1 MENMDWQGVATLI
14 TAIGTI
20 IALFLNF
27 RQHTYNKEKEY
38 ELKKREERDSE
49 RRNEERKEI
58 KRASQTI
65 YRELN
70 RVFHDTD
77 ALRAYIVQPHPLDKA
92 KYISVQY
99 EVLGEGLTS
108 IVERVHRLPIGSVGA
123 FVAELSSRD
132 FVMWATQSDVK
143 DGRARAMMHD
153 FGADKMAAMRMMQ
166 DDVWLGN
173 LVLDFDIHQP
183 LDAVYLKSKMGEAT
197 NAIKYVLP
205 EIEED

>member
-1 MENMDWQGVATLI
+1 MDWQGVATLI

-38 ELKKREERDSE
+38 ELKKREERDSAK
-49 RRNEERKEI
+49 RNEERKEI

-70 RVFHDTD
+70 RVFHDAD

-92 KYISVQY
+92 KFISVQY
-99 EVLGEGLTS
+99 EVLGEGMTS
-108 IVERVHRLPIGSVGA
+108 IVEQVHRLPIGSVGA

-153 FGADKMAAMRMMQ
+153 FGADKMAAMRMVQ
-166 DDVWLGN
+166 DGVWLGS
-173 LVLDFDIHQP
+173 LVLDFDSHQQM
-183 LDAVYLKSKMGEAT
+183 DAIYLKSKMSEAT

>member
-1 MENMDWQGVATLI
+1 MDWQGVATLI

-38 ELKKREERDSE
+38 ELKKREERDSAK
-49 RRNEERKEI
+49 RNEERKEI
-58 KRASQTI
+58 KRSSQTI

-70 RVFHDTD
+70 RVFHNTG
-77 ALRAYIVQPHPLDKA
+77 ALRAYIVQPHPLDKS

-99 EVLGEGLTS
+99 EVLGEGMTS
-108 IVERVHRLPIGSVGA
+108 IVERVHRLPIGSVGT

-132 FVMWATQSDVK
+132 FVMWTTQSDVK
-143 DGRARAMMHD
+143 DGRARAMMHE

-166 DDVWLGN
+166 DEVWLGN
-173 LVLDFDIHQP
+173 LVLDFDLHYP
-183 LDAVYLKSKMGEAT
+183 MNAAYLKSKMSEASD
-197 NAIKYVLP
+197 AIKYVLP

>member
-1 MENMDWQGVATLI
+1 MDWQGIATLI

-38 ELKKREERDSE
+38 ELKKREERDNAQ
-49 RRNEERKEI
+49 RTEERKEM
-58 KRASQTI
+58 KRSSQTI

-70 RVFHDTD
+70 RLFHNTG
-77 ALRAYIVQPHPLDKA
+77 ALRAYIVQPHPLDKS

-99 EVLGEGLTS
+99 EVLGEGMTS
-108 IVERVHRLPIGSVGA
+108 IVERVHRLPIGCVGA

-132 FVMWATQSDVK
+132 FVMWTTQSDVK
-143 DGRARAMMHD
+143 DGRARAMMHE

-166 DDVWLGN
+166 DEVWLGN
-173 LVLDFDIHQP
+173 LVLDFDLHYP
-183 LDAVYLKSKMGEAT
+183 MNAAYLKSKMSEASD
-197 NAIKYVLP
+197 AIKYVLP

>member
-1 MENMDWQGVATLI
+1 MDWQGIATLI

-38 ELKKREERDSE
+38 ELKQREERDNAQ
-49 RRNEERKEI
+49 RAEERKEM
-58 KRASQTI
+58 KRSSQTI

-70 RVFHDTD
+70 RLFHNTG
-77 ALRAYIVQPHPLDKA
+77 ALRAYIVQPHPLDKS

-99 EVLGEGLTS
+99 EVLGEGMTS

-132 FVMWATQSDVK
+132 FVMWTTQSDVK
-143 DGRARAMMHD
+143 DGRARAMMHE

-166 DDVWLGN
+166 DEVWLGN
-173 LVLDFDIHQP
+173 LVLDFDLHYP
-183 LDAVYLKSKMGEAT
+183 MNAAYLKSKMSEASD
-197 NAIKYVLP
+197 AIKYVLP